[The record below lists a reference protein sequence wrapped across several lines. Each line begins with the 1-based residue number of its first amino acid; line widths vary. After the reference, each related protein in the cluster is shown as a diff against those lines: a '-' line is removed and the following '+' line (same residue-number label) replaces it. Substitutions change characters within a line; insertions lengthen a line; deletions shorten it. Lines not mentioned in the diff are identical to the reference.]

1 MLLQRQKSP
10 NSTEN
15 MKTFQVNDF
24 CGPVSN
30 SNFEGFLTPITS
42 LTRMLPV
49 RLLIKKK
56 KKKEK
61 ANQDLYCYEHLKQ
74 KRSTIHLHCKS

>member
-56 KKKEK
+56 TKKKK
-61 ANQDLYCYEHLKQ
+61 K
-74 KRSTIHLHCKS
+74 KKSKSRFVLL

>member
-30 SNFEGFLTPITS
+30 SNFEGFITPMTS

-49 RLLIKKK
+49 CLLIQKKIKIKTKNKKK
-56 KKKEK
+56 AK
-61 ANQDLYCYEHLKQ
+61 QDLYCYEHLK
-74 KRSTIHLHCKS
+74 

>member
-49 RLLIKKK
+49 CLLIQKKNK
-56 KKKEK
+56 NKNK
-61 ANQDLYCYEHLKQ
+61 KQ
-74 KRSTIHLHCKS
+74 KQKKSKARFLLL

>member
-1 MLLQRQKSP
+1 
-10 NSTEN
+10 

-56 KKKEK
+56 KKKKKEK
-61 ANQDLYCYEHLKQ
+61 AKKDF
-74 KRSTIHLHCKS
+74 

>member
-1 MLLQRQKSP
+1 
-10 NSTEN
+10 

-49 RLLIKKK
+49 RLFIKKK

-61 ANQDLYCYEHLKQ
+61 ANQDLYCYEHLK
-74 KRSTIHLHCKS
+74 

>member
-1 MLLQRQKSP
+1 
-10 NSTEN
+10 

-56 KKKEK
+56 KEKEK
-61 ANQDLYCYEHLKQ
+61 ANQDLYCYEHLK
-74 KRSTIHLHCKS
+74 

>member
-1 MLLQRQKSP
+1 
-10 NSTEN
+10 

-49 RLLIKKK
+49 RIFIKKK

-61 ANQDLYCYEHLKQ
+61 ANQDLYCYEHLK
-74 KRSTIHLHCKS
+74 